1 MRSDEPSPPGSGVE
15 PTAQSVLQELLDCTE
30 LNMDDMEPETV
41 ELIEEIHD
49 WLDRTHMPAGTPLR

>member
-1 MRSDEPSPPGSGVE
+1 MSREIE
-15 PTAQSVLQELLDCTE
+15 AIHYIHKLLDCTE

-49 WLDRTHMPAGTPLR
+49 WLDKAPMPAGTRLR

>member
-1 MRSDEPSPPGSGVE
+1 MSRDTE
-15 PTAQSVLQELLDCTE
+15 AIHYIHELLDCTE

-49 WLDRTHMPAGTPLR
+49 WLDRTPMPAGTPLR